1 MREFSEADT
10 CSQCFGC
17 TCSSQ
22 FKCHS
27 EACHYTVFIYLQ
39 FFSGHY
45 DYEVVHVKIA
55 VCRPIVLKSKRI
67 HVAVFDFD
75 GEVGVFLFF
84 TLIAFVIDSAASL
97 DGVSGFIITGVDA
110 FVLLKRVI
118 LARPLY
124 FSFYDQIVA

>member
-1 MREFSEADT
+1 MQAN
-10 CSQCFGC
+10 CPQ
-17 TCSSQ
+17 
-22 FKCHS
+22 
-27 EACHYTVFIYLQ
+27 
-39 FFSGHY
+39 
-45 DYEVVHVKIA
+45 
-55 VCRPIVLKSKRI
+55 SKRI

-124 FSFYDQIVA
+124 FPSMTRLLLNNWTLVGSSNLIFRP